1 MTALKQPEIISIAD
15 YLEAE
20 RHSPVKYE
28 YVDGHVYAMTGTSKV
43 HNLIVGNLADILRN
57 HLRGGPCQIYTS
69 DIKVQAGTRF
79 YYPDVIV
86 ACPPS
91 DDPYVETNPLLII
104 EVLSGSTERIDR
116 EEKRLAYQSIATLQ
130 EYVLVSQDR
139 REIQVYRRTDE
150 KGLWELCKLEN
161 SLVLASVRLTVL
173 FEQVY
178 ESVGV

>member
-1 MTALKQPEIISIAD
+1 MTALKQTEFISIVD

-20 RHSPVKYE
+20 RHSPLKHE
-28 YVDGHVYAMTGTSKV
+28 YVDGYVYAMTGTSKV
-43 HNLIVGNLADILRN
+43 HNLIVGNLAGILRN
-57 HLRGGPCQIYTS
+57 HLQGGPCQVYTS

-79 YYPDVIV
+79 YYPDMVV

-104 EVLSGSTERIDR
+104 EVLSDSTERIDR

-130 EYVLVSQDR
+130 EYVLVSQDH
-139 REIQVYRRTDE
+139 REMQIYRRTGE
-150 KGLWELCKLEN
+150 ESVWELCKLEN
-161 SLVLASVRLTVL
+161 SLLLASVGLAVS

-178 ESVGV
+178 EGVRV

>member
-1 MTALKQPEIISIAD
+1 MTAPKQPELVSIAD

-20 RHSPVKYE
+20 RYSPVKHE

-43 HNLIVGNLADILRN
+43 HNLIVGNLAGILRN
-57 HLRGGPCQIYTS
+57 HLWGGPCQVYTS

-79 YYPDVIV
+79 YYPDVV
-86 ACPPS
+86 VTCLPS

-104 EVLSGSTERIDR
+104 EVLSDSTERIDR

-139 REIQVYRRTDE
+139 RKIQLYRRAGE
-150 KGLWELCKLEN
+150 KDGWSFISWKARWGWLWW
-161 SLVLASVRLTVL
+161 
-173 FEQVY
+173 
-178 ESVGV
+178 GW